1 MKLCRYNYQG
11 KIGCGRLEGS
21 LIHTYGGDLTG
32 ALTPAGP
39 VLRLGEVQLLPPV
52 LPGKIIGIGKNYAA
66 HAREMGGAPPD
77 EDPLIFLKAPSA
89 VIGPDEVIVLPA
101 VSQRVD
107 HEAELGVVIGRRARD
122 LRPEEDPL
130 HYVLGYVCVN
140 DVTARDLQSK
150 DVQFTRAK
158 SFDTF
163 CPFGPW
169 IETGLDPSRV
179 MVTGRVNGK
188 VRQQACTSDMI
199 FPVPRLI
206 RFLAGIMTLMPG
218 DLIATGTPAGVGPL
232 ASGDLVEIEVEGI
245 GVLRNSVR

>member
-232 ASGDLVEIEVEGI
+232 ASGDVVEVEVEGI